1 MALIAPPFDR
11 FLLQAVR
18 ALGPYRTKVV
28 LAGGCANALYRYHPG
43 VAPSPIRPLVTFDV
57 DVATP
62 NKLPQSESSLQTAL
76 AAAGLQPSPGDQPT
90 NKYKTA
96 PGAAETLEFLCPIT
110 GTPTAVRT
118 QFPTLIKIQGS
129 CTAEAL
135 DYLDLLLMFPW
146 SIDLRTVPPL
156 AVADELLVRIP
167 NPVSYI
173 MQKIL
178 IRSRR
183 TSSGKRAKDSYYI
196 YELAL
201 LLRNACPT
209 LTGEARRLRMP
220 SAWKRDYLTGVNELL
235 GHDNAEG
242 IQDARDTADANGQAV
257 TEDMVYRTLAP
268 VLAAIQAG
276 LNDPK
281 GP

>member
-1 MALIAPPFDR
+1 MALIDPHFDR
-11 FLLQAVR
+11 FLLQAIR

-28 LAGGCANALYRYHPG
+28 LIGGCANALYRYHPD
-43 VAPSPIRPLVTFDV
+43 VVPSSIRPLVTFDL

-62 NKLPQSESSLQTAL
+62 NKLPRLELSLQRAL

-118 QFPTLIKIQGS
+118 QCPALVKIQGS

-135 DYLDLLLMFPW
+135 DYLDLLLMSPW

-156 AVADELLVRIP
+156 AVADELLVLIP

-183 TSSGKRAKDSYYI
+183 ASSGKRAKDSYYI

-209 LTGEARRLRMP
+209 LAAAARRLRMP
-220 SAWKRDYLTGVNELL
+220 SAWKRDYLTGVKEQF
-235 GHDNAEG
+235 GHANAEG
-242 IQDARDTADANGQAV
+242 IQDAYSTAEANSQAV
-257 TEDMVYRTLAP
+257 TKEMVFRTLAP

-276 LNDPK
+276 LE
-281 GP
+281 